1 MKRYTLWFMVL
12 LAGIS
17 FGCND
22 TPDLTVC
29 EGGAC
34 EQQEQCKIECE
45 DVCGDPDF
53 LSFQCVEGFC
63 ECQCF
68 YGCR

>member
-1 MKRYTLWFMVL
+1 MKSFTLWVAVV
-12 LAGIS
+12 LAGFC

-22 TPDLTVC
+22 TPDLTLC

-34 EQQEQCKIECE
+34 ETQEQCEVECE

-53 LSFQCVEGFC
+53 LSFSCVEGFC